1 MGRVLYNGLCL
12 PLPLSSVGMGYI
24 IIELQLQMGGKEM
37 KRSPG
42 VADGELSRVGRNL
55 RGEKSEFELRAF
67 VYSRWYKGERGNWVK
82 SEGNI
87 EINCAITH
95 AF

>member
-1 MGRVLYNGLCL
+1 
-12 PLPLSSVGMGYI
+12 
-24 IIELQLQMGGKEM
+24 M

-67 VYSRWYKGERGNWVK
+67 VYSRWYKGRARELG
-82 SEGNI
+82 
-87 EINCAITH
+87 
-95 AF
+95 